1 MLHKTKGIVLS
12 YIRYKESSVIAKVY
26 TEAFGI
32 QSYVVNGVRSSRSKT
47 NKIALFQPLTLLDM
61 VVYHKSK
68 SDTLHRL
75 SEIRHLFPFRQL
87 PFDMVKTSLA
97 LFIAE
102 LLGKCLKEEEPNEP
116 LFSFLEQAVAELD
129 GLEEGLESY
138 HLVFMR
144 YLAGFLGFGIDS
156 AAEFLKG
163 LREHRYSLL
172 PDENQEKGIELL
184 LKGDYE
190 SLKARGKGAR
200 AAILSQM
207 LFYYRTHMENFG
219 EMKSLEVLKTVL
231 R

>member
-1 MLHKTKGIVLS
+1 MLHKTRGVVLS
-12 YIRYKESSVIAKVY
+12 YIRYRESSVIAKVY

-32 QSYVVNGVRSSRSKT
+32 QSYVVSGVRSSRSKT

-75 SEIRHLFPFRQL
+75 SEIRNLYPFRQL

-116 LFSFLEQAVAELD
+116 LFNFIEQAVVELD

-138 HLVFMR
+138 HLVLMR
-144 YLAGFLGFGIDS
+144 HLAGYLGFGIDS
-156 AAEFLKG
+156 ATEFLEG
-163 LREHRYSLL
+163 LKEHRYGVL
-172 PDENQEKGIELL
+172 PDEGQKKGVEFL

-190 SLKARGKGAR
+190 RLRALGKGVR
-200 AAILSQM
+200 TSLLSRM
-207 LFYYRTHMENFG
+207 LFYYRTHLENFG
-219 EMKSLEVLKTVL
+219 EMKSLEVLKAVL